1 MRTSGLINLLTTAA
15 DKTDTFISYAEGIKL
30 MGATAKTAHEDLH
43 SEQGASPGD
52 RPACAK
58 NPVIK
63 VEDLAWLEFE
73 KPDLDAAERFANDF
87 GFATAY
93 RDDAELHLR
102 GTLPGAQC
110 VVIRPGPKSR
120 FVAPAFRATARLD
133 LERLARANGTEVRP
147 LRGPGG
153 GAVVELQ
160 DPSGIPV
167 RVVAGLQQLP
177 ELPRQRPLVLNF
189 GEVKRANATQR
200 PPREPA
206 RIERLGHVVLET
218 PSFGRALDWYLE
230 NLGLIVS
237 DFLYFPGQR
246 DRGPTMAFIRCD
258 RGAVPADHH
267 TLAMHLGPGRRYVHS
282 AYQVADLDAV
292 AAGGEFLK
300 ERGYSRAWGIGRHIQ
315 GSQIFDYWR
324 DPDSVMVEHFADGDM
339 FDNTVEAGWAQ
350 MSASSLAQWGPAVT
364 RDFLG
369 AKPSLQMIRDLV
381 TALRDRGNEFD
392 VRRLIGLLKVASS

>member
-1 MRTSGLINLLTTAA
+1 MS
-15 DKTDTFISYAEGIKL
+15 KTP
-30 MGATAKTAHEDLH
+30 HEDLH
-43 SEQGASPGD
+43 SEQGAVRGD
-52 RPACAK
+52 RPARAA

-73 KPDLDAAERFANDF
+73 KPDLDAAERFAHDF
-87 GFATAY
+87 GLATAH
-93 RDDAELHLR
+93 RDDAVLHLR
-102 GTLPGAQC
+102 GMLSGPRC
-110 VVIRPGPKSR
+110 VVIRKGTRSR
-120 FVAPAFRATARLD
+120 FVAAAFRAADRSD
-133 LERLARANGTEVRP
+133 LNRLARANDVPVRE
-147 LRGPGG
+147 LHGPGG
-153 GAVVELQ
+153 GAVVDLQ

-167 RVVAGLQQLP
+167 RVVADVEHVP
-177 ELPRQRPLVLNF
+177 ELPRQKPLVFNF

-218 PSFGRALDWYLE
+218 PSFERALDWYLE

-246 DRGPTMAFIRCD
+246 DRGATMAFIRCD
-258 RGAVPADHH
+258 RGATPTDHH
-267 TLAMHLGPGRRYVHS
+267 TLAMHLGPSRRYVHS

-300 ERGYSRAWGIGRHIQ
+300 ECGYERAWGIGRHIQ

-324 DPDSVMVEHFADGDM
+324 DPDRVMVEHYADGDL
-339 FDNTVEAGWAQ
+339 FDNTVEVGWAQ
-350 MSASSLAQWGPAVT
+350 MSASGLAQWGPPVT

-369 AKPSLQMIRDLV
+369 ARPSPRVIRDLI
-381 TALRDRGNEFD
+381 TALRDDDNEFD
-392 VRRLIGLLKVASS
+392 VQRLIGLLKVAAA